1 MTERT
6 SAHYSLRADSI
17 KGCAPFVLVLAFAA
31 FVPGASFAQY
41 LSLPRGAGI
50 EPVNKDGLMLDYL
63 DRVEPRSLLSLA
75 QSARCSVR
83 ASAPST
89 VLSDRI
95 GPVHLIEY
103 MVTPPCSLTRGGP
116 AISGF
121 GQLQSQYGS
130 HRMGF
135 VYGPGKRAALFDHI
149 AR

>member
-1 MTERT
+1 MTLPIRPPKPN
-6 SAHYSLRADSI
+6 RAI
-17 KGCAPFVLVLAFAA
+17 PLKLWMKHALAIAVLVPAA
-31 FVPGASFAQY
+31 TSAQY
-41 LSLPRGAGI
+41 LSMPGGAGI
-50 EPVNKDGLMLDYL
+50 EPVNKDGFMLDYL

-75 QSARCSVR
+75 QSAQCSVR

-103 MVTPPCSLTRGGP
+103 TISPPCSITQGGP
-116 AISGF
+116 TISGF

-135 VYGPGKRAALFDHI
+135 IYGPGKRAALFDHI
-149 AR
+149 SR